1 MENRLCLL
9 NSVYEK
15 DKARVVLYFGK
26 DPLSNSYN
34 FVFKSNF
41 YPYFVID
48 IKSELV
54 LELLSEFKKDISI
67 KSLEKKTKVL
77 ARDFETLQKIGKIL
91 QQATGKN
98 VILIEPERQFLIKNN
113 WSYYDSFFVSK
124 DRVTRINNQDFIHFA
139 INNYTTNLED
149 KEKIKLIEPLTKKLI
164 LSNILKVKPEVN
176 IKNDQILNTLFENEF
191 FSNELIL
198 QNTNNFYYQTKES
211 YIKDHINLDF
221 SNVLPYLLTNRF
233 SNVGYETLNCSC
245 CLPKEIFEENVL
257 SSSLVKVEFTK
268 HGFYFLS
275 CDDSWARS
283 YHNNHEKKENRESYK
298 KQNKLLKVPVGPFSK
313 GETEYILLSDAVKL
327 LKDKEI
333 KILGDKD
340 KLLWTCKKKESFVSR
355 IINELISKQ
364 QRIEESINISS
375 VVSYSSGDFKNSK
388 SLEENPLY
396 LQYLTEYSLINSLI
410 EEIPKFLQ
418 HKNTKFYSPEIDCTI
433 KSIKY
438 NTLNQINKEEELLLV
453 NTNNIQL
460 RNKKLLSKI
469 NQAFPKMN
477 LPIPRLV
484 IG

>member
-124 DRVTRINNQDFIHFA
+124 DRVTRINNQDFIHSA

-283 YHNNHEKKENRESYK
+283 YHNNHEKKDNREGYK
-298 KQNKLLKVPVGPFSK
+298 KQNRLLKFPVGPFSK

-375 VVSYSSGDFKNSK
+375 VVSYSSGDFKNSR

-469 NQAFPKMN
+469 NQTFPKMN

-484 IG
+484 IN